1 MIPSVRR
8 RCCALE
14 KKEWKVP
21 QLEVLNVSMTMKKK
35 PHKPGKGSGSG
46 SGSNPGS
53 DPSIGF
59 GS

>member
-1 MIPSVRR
+1 M
-8 RCCALE
+8 E